1 MMTGISA
8 SISALYTFGAKLSNV
23 ANNVANS
30 NTNGYKKTVST
41 ITEDDQKL
49 PRVNLMKSNA
59 PGALI
64 QDEGLFIE
72 TSNVDF
78 AEEFPQMMI
87 AQRGY
92 EANIQALKTQNEVLK
107 SVFEIFV

>member
-1 MMTGISA
+1 MISGIS
-8 SISALYTFGAKLSNV
+8 SSLSALYAFGAKLSNT
-23 ANNVANS
+23 AHNVANS

-41 ITEDDQKL
+41 ISEDNQGL
-49 PRVNLMKSNA
+49 PKVNLMKSND
-59 PGALI
+59 PGAFI
-64 QDEGLFIE
+64 ENEGLLTE

-92 EANIQALKTQNEVLK
+92 EANIQALKTQNEVLR
-107 SVFEIFV
+107 SILDIFV

>member
-1 MMTGISA
+1 MITGISA
-8 SISALYTFGAKLSNV
+8 SISALYAFGGKLSTV
-23 ANNVANS
+23 AHNVANS

-41 ITEDDQKL
+41 IAEDSQSL
-49 PRVNLMKSNA
+49 PKINLMKSNT
-59 PGALI
+59 PGAII

-72 TSNVDF
+72 TSNVDL

-92 EANIQALKTQNEVLK
+92 EANIQALKTQNEVLE
-107 SVFEIFV
+107 SIFEIFV

>member
-1 MMTGISA
+1 MISGISA
-8 SISALYTFGAKLSNV
+8 SISALYTFGAKLSNS
-23 ANNVANS
+23 AHNVANS

-41 ITEDDQKL
+41 ITEDNQSL
-49 PRVNLMKSNA
+49 PKVNLTKSNT
-59 PGALI
+59 PGAII

-72 TSNVDF
+72 TSNVDL

-92 EANIQALKTQNEVLK
+92 EANIQSLKTQNEVLK
-107 SVFEIFV
+107 SIFEIFV